1 MPWCQ
6 LQFFFFLWNFIC
18 LKGRERTE
26 PEISGLLLFPQMP
39 VLAGVKA
46 RNQELIPGLQYGWEG
61 SKYLQHHLLALRM
74 CISNKLVSEVEPG
87 HRPRLSNRDMGIPG
101 GVFTVVPSADSY
113 CLFFPPCWPHQIW
126 MEFLIKNLIHWGIAL
141 NTWGGVQNV
150 QVLEIKH
157 KLTFTCE
164 SNFSISN
171 FITTVSVSLCHRFF
185 FSWIG
190 KEMCFIGID
199 CMFILVNM

>member
-26 PEISGLLLFPQMP
+26 PKISGLLLFPQMP

-113 CLFFPPCWPHQIW
+113 CLFFPPCWPHQTW

-141 NTWGGVQNV
+141 NTLGGGYKMYRYWR
-150 QVLEIKH
+150 L
-157 KLTFTCE
+157 
-164 SNFSISN
+164 SINWHSHVRV
-171 FITTVSVSLCHRFF
+171 ILVSVISLPQWVYHCVIGS
-185 FSWIG
+185 FSLELE
-190 KEMCFIGID
+190 KKCV
-199 CMFILVNM
+199 L